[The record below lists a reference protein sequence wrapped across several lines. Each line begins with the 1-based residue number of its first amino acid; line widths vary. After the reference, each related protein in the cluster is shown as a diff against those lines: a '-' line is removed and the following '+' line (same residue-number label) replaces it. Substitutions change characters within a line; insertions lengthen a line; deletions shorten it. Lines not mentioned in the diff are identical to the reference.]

1 VFIELRG
8 NHMQP
13 DERASRILSMAD
25 LIRLGWGESPATIWR
40 RVKQGIIPPPF
51 ELGNE
56 IGFWEREIVAAERTR
71 PRRTPGAKLEQ
82 TAEANT

>member
-1 VFIELRG
+1 
-8 NHMQP
+8 MQP
-13 DERASRILSMAD
+13 EECASRILSVAD
-25 LIRLGWGESPATIWR
+25 MIRLGYGDSPATIWR

-71 PRRTPGAKLEQ
+71 KRRTYGAKPEQ
-82 TAEANT
+82 TAAA